1 MIKTILKESFIIL
14 LLCVAILFI
23 LSLLFYDYNP
33 INKIIPSKIAY
44 EVPQDIKNE
53 LEEETVTD
61 TLEVQNKVYR
71 VEGSDLNIYKSSK
84 SYDPSKDNPFATT
97 VEEDATTTANT
108 INNNIG
114 NTGNSTSNNGSKNQN
129 TTVKNETSKGLK

>member
-14 LLCVAILFI
+14 LLCVAILII
-23 LSLLFYDYNP
+23 LSILFYDYNP

-44 EVPQDIKNE
+44 EVPEDIKNE

-114 NTGNSTSNNGSKNQN
+114 NTGSSTSNNGSKNQN
-129 TTVKNETSKGLK
+129 TVKNETSKGLK